1 MKINRFTIIA
11 AIAALSIAGS
21 LWCGNTFPVSP
32 LRICHWHPPISGHV
46 LPWLWPL
53 PSPVVHLGVW
63 CGKVLLAVAVQALS
77 HLASVALFAILFA
90 GLSK

>member
-1 MKINRFTIIA
+1 
-11 AIAALSIAGS
+11 
-21 LWCGNTFPVSP
+21 
-32 LRICHWHPPISGHV
+32 

-53 PSPVVHLGVW
+53 TSPVVYLGVW